1 MNEKKIKQAIK
12 EGKLIP
18 WDKIFASYPK
28 ERQER
33 ILQKV
38 RFLRAAIE
46 LRKVRRKLGL
56 SQADLA
62 KKMDVK
68 REFIS
73 RIESGR
79 QNITLE
85 TLYKIADTTGRE
97 LKIAFR

>member
-1 MNEKKIKQAIK
+1 MNYRKIKQAIR
-12 EGKLIP
+12 EGRLIP
-18 WDKIFASYPK
+18 WDKVFASYTKK
-28 ERQER
+28 EQEQ
-33 ILQKV
+33 ILRKA